1 MTLTDFLQ
9 PLDLATH
16 IRMAEADADL
26 IYFGPSGDLPLPVM
40 QQYEVIE
47 CWSECYPSIGG
58 ICGISIIIIAFS
70 LATYGF
76 AKPPIGSAG
85 KGTYLL
91 CWVFSCQGAGE
102 RTISAKEKSVGEWS
116 VPPYDLLLFLPHCT
130 SCEATQFLSVLSMLY
145 ENWVCGL

>member
-1 MTLTDFLQ
+1 MCATFAARTPDTGNITGRVLAHPFTDSAGVLLLTIPARSP
-9 PLDLATH
+9 PLT
-16 IRMAEADADL
+16 REAAGVSL
-26 IYFGPSGDLPLPVM
+26 WPFPWQLMVM
-40 QQYEVIE
+40 
-47 CWSECYPSIGG
+47 P
-58 ICGISIIIIAFS
+58 
-70 LATYGF
+70 
-76 AKPPIGSAG
+76 KPPNGPAR

-145 ENWVCGL
+145 ENWV